1 MLMKLSPMVVVA
13 FSLFA
18 SQESIAQ
25 VVVPQTGQVA
35 EISQSVFGIGL
46 YGGAATGVGLSFR
59 HHLPMHMSY
68 QVTGGVIKADER
80 LMYAVG
86 GEIQYDLIRTT
97 DSRVFAVGGG
107 GYYYSGIDHNE
118 MSAPG
123 RAGLGVG
130 GEIEIYS
137 GFHLIGEA
145 LFTYFTDGTILP
157 LPQGGFFYYF
167 R

>member
-1 MLMKLSPMVVVA
+1 MKLSPMLVVA
-13 FSLFA
+13 VSLFS
-18 SQESIAQ
+18 SQESSAQ
-25 VVVPQTGQVA
+25 VVVPRTGQVA
-35 EISQSVFGIGL
+35 EINKSVFGLGL

-59 HHLPMHMSY
+59 HHLPMHLSY
-68 QVTGGVIKADER
+68 QITGGVIKADER
-80 LMYAVG
+80 LEYAVG
-86 GEIQYDLIRTT
+86 GEIQYDLIRST

-107 GYYYSGIDHNE
+107 GYYYSGIDVNE
-118 MSAPG
+118 MAAPG
-123 RAGLGVG
+123 RAGIGVG

-167 R
+167 Q